1 MALGN
6 ADATW
11 QGDLKSGKGTMK
23 LGSGAWEGPFTFATR
38 FEGAKGAN
46 PEELI
51 GAALAGCYSMALS
64 AGLGQANVTPT
75 SIRTSAKVHLDKV
88 PDGFG
93 ITKIE
98 LTCVAQ
104 IPGISNDDFQRIAE
118 ETKKG
123 CPVSKALKAVPIE
136 LKASL
141 GG

>member
-1 MALGN
+1 MASRN

-11 QGDLKSGKGTMK
+11 QGDLKAGKGTMK

-46 PEELI
+46 PEELV

-64 AGLGQANVTPT
+64 AGLGQAKFTPT
-75 SIRTSAKVHLDKV
+75 SIRTSAKVHLEKV

-93 ITKIE
+93 ITRIE
-98 LTCVAQ
+98 LTCFAEV
-104 IPGISNDDFQRIAE
+104 PGIAEPEFQRIAE

-123 CPVSKALKAVPIE
+123 CPVSKALQAVAIE

-141 GG
+141 KA